1 MVPFA
6 FFVAAAQLCPMIYSF
21 HLAPTSFL
29 RPGVDMDLGLSN
41 GSPRARSHTRDE
53 HTPTHDIHWFRIKN
67 QPEAKCTKKLTKR
80 PADSEQDG
88 VVVHLLHSV
97 VLQRHA
103 RVRIHIGPG
112 VLDLARLEQDRRHEV
127 VELADQLEQGI
138 VG

>member
-1 MVPFA
+1 
-6 FFVAAAQLCPMIYSF
+6 MIYLF

-53 HTPTHDIHWFRIKN
+53 HTPTQDINWFRVKN

-97 VLQRHA
+97 VLQQHA
-103 RVRIHIGPG
+103 GVRIHIGPG